1 MKENNGGLLEI
12 KDVKI
17 LSVDNRGRIVLPLVT
32 RKSLGITTDSQL
44 MLVSDSE
51 TKEIRITPVGITMD
65 EKPIKFKITMSD
77 EPGSLAKIASIFGD
91 LGISLMY
98 GESVI
103 LEKSKSAIWTVISP
117 TPKNISLEDIKDEL
131 IKTGKAFDVEIIPFD

>member
-1 MKENNGGLLEI
+1 M

-17 LSVDNRGRIVLPLVT
+17 ISIDNRGRIVLPLVT
-32 RKSLGITTDSQL
+32 RKNLGITTDSQL

-51 TKEIRITPVGITMD
+51 TKEIRITPVGITK
-65 EKPIKFKITMSD
+65 EERPIKFRITMRD
-77 EPGSLAKIASIFGD
+77 EPGSLAKIASTFGD

-103 LEKSKSAIWTVISP
+103 IEKSKTAIWTVISP
-117 TPKNISLEDIKDEL
+117 TPQNITMDEL
-131 IKTGKAFDVEIIPFD
+131 REGLIKNGKAINVDIIPFD

>member
-1 MKENNGGLLEI
+1 M

-17 LSVDNRGRIVLPLVT
+17 ISIDNRGRIVLPLVT
-32 RKSLGITTDSQL
+32 RKNLGITTNSQL

-51 TKEIRITPVGITMD
+51 TKEIRITPVGITKE
-65 EKPIKFKITMSD
+65 EKPIKFRITMSD
-77 EPGSLAKIASIFGD
+77 EPGSLAKIATIFGD

-103 LEKSKSAIWTVISP
+103 VEKSKIAIWTVISP
-117 TPKNISLEDIKDEL
+117 TPDHITLEELRENLVKN
-131 IKTGKAFDVEIIPFD
+131 GKAVTVEIIPIE